1 MAAVMAEKT
10 DSTMALPQAAMMV
23 ALTDDH
29 EERQMVVEMVASM
42 DDRTAVWKVDRSVGF
57 VVVVEA
63 G

>member
-1 MAAVMAEKT
+1 
-10 DSTMALPQAAMMV
+10 MMV

-29 EERQMVVEMVASM
+29 EEGQMVVEMVASM